1 MRPLRI
7 DFARSAAAPAW
18 LGWGL
23 LAVSLAAAGL
33 LGVQFRAAQTE
44 LARLEDGAERL
55 RARQTRAVADP
66 QSARALRE
74 ELTRARAVTQQLS
87 LPWGRLFEAVE
98 GAASKQ
104 VALIALQPESGQGV
118 VRITAETRDL
128 AEALE
133 FVRRLSAM
141 RQLRGVHLASHQIQT
156 ESAERPVRFVV
167 LASLQAE
174 DAKDAPG

>member
-23 LAVSLAAAGL
+23 LAVSLATAAL
-33 LGVQFRAAQTE
+33 LAVEFRAAQSE

-55 RARQTRAVADP
+55 RARESRVSADP
-66 QSARALRE
+66 QAARALRE
-74 ELTRARAVTQQLS
+74 ELQRARAVTEQLA
-87 LPWGRLFEAVE
+87 LPWGRLFLAVE
-98 GAASKQ
+98 GAAAKQ

-118 VRITAETRDL
+118 VRITAEARDL
-128 AEALE
+128 AQALE

-141 RQLRGVHLASHQIQT
+141 QQLRGVHLASHQVQN
-156 ESAERPVRFVV
+156 EDAQRAVRFVV
-167 LASLQAE
+167 LASLRE
-174 DAKDAPG
+174 DAS